1 MVDFRKVRLNWFN
14 FEVFM
19 LVEKIKFLQI
29 MKFDLNQ
36 D

>member
-19 LVEKIKFLQI
+19 LVEKIKFPQI